1 MAQHIGKTTGE
12 GRTSQWGVRGT
23 DLGYLTRT
31 NHGYVLGTFGD
42 TFSTPMPSREGWRSP
57 VILRTH
63 NADLDSGIRWDN
75 AVGGAQARQAVEY
88 ARQSKADALV
98 REAGGY
104 TQIPNDV
111 IHLPD
116 GRYIM
121 SAFVVRSWD
130 RHGPASWLTWSNRFY
145 VSTETHAEHWAPAK
159 NRDTGMGQVTLPN
172 WGEWSKFQNASFVLV
187 GDYLYM
193 FGTQSGRY
201 DDGGIY
207 LARVRWEDWD
217 RPSRWERWG
226 WTGSEWRW
234 GTAHA
239 SPILGPSRAGAPI
252 GEVNARV
259 IEGQVVL
266 TYMDYGVGAT
276 VTRTAVAPDSVW
288 TAPQAHVTAAELPR
302 LYAPALHPYSTLERA
317 YAHVSQWTDAYYGCH
332 LHRLAPL
339 ASAAPIAPAEGL
351 EGTNTEPAADL
362 TKLDAEDLA
371 AILTSETDVTA
382 EELLEAMRGRR

>member
-1 MAQHIGKTTGE
+1 MAQHIAKTTGE

-23 DLGYLTRT
+23 DLGYLTKT

-42 TFSTPMPSREGWRSP
+42 TFSTPAPSSEGWRSP

-75 AVGGAQARQAVEY
+75 AVGGDTARQAVEY
-88 ARQSKADALV
+88 VRQSKADAMA

-116 GRYIM
+116 GRYVM
-121 SAFVVRSWD
+121 STFVVRSWD
-130 RHGPASWLTWSNRFY
+130 RHGPAAWLTWSNRLY
-145 VSTETHAEHWAPAK
+145 VSTETHAEHWSPAK
-159 NRDTGMGQVTLPN
+159 NRDTGMGQVTFPN
-172 WGEWSKFQNASFVLV
+172 LREWSKFQNMSMVLWD
-187 GDYLYM
+187 GHIYA

-201 DDGGIY
+201 DGGGIY
-207 LARVRWEDWD
+207 LARVKWEDWD
-217 RPSRWERWG
+217 RPSRWQFWG
-226 WTGSEWRW
+226 WTGTAWQW

-239 SPILGPSRAGAPI
+239 SPILGPSRPWAPI

-266 TYMDYGVGAT
+266 TYMDYGVGAV

-288 TAPQAHVTAAELPR
+288 TNPQAHVTAAELPR
-302 LYAPALHPYSTLERA
+302 LYAPALHPYSSLGKA
-317 YAHVSQWTDAYYGCH
+317 YAHISQWTDDYYGCH
-332 LHRLAPL
+332 LYRLAPL
-339 ASAAPIAPAEGL
+339 ASAAPISPAEGL
-351 EGTNTEPAADL
+351 EGTNREPAADL
-362 TKLDAEDLA
+362 SKLDAETLA

-382 EELLEAMRGRR
+382 EELLAALQARR